1 MAWTTNGALKIRT
14 DQPIHRAFVATP
26 DYGLGRL
33 RQLPFQSGQ
42 DADGAFVALAVPRLE
57 FWNLLLLVPYPPQPE
72 EP

>member
-1 MAWTTNGALKIRT
+1 MKIRT
-14 DQPIHRAFVATP
+14 DQPIQRAFVATP
-26 DYGLGRL
+26 DDGLGRL

-57 FWNLLLLVPYPPQPE
+57 FWNLLLLVPDPPQPE